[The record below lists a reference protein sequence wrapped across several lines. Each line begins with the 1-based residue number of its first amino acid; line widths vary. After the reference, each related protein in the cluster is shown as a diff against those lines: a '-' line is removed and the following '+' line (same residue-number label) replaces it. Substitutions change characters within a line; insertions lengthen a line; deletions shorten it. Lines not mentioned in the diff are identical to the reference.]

1 MIFRDHL
8 GNTAFRKPGDPHHF
22 GPAAHSLNDLVCVHD
37 LSIDF
42 SKLNVKILLRQCLV
56 FSCSNQLMDIHE
68 IRRNNLRQLVD
79 SIAEGNMAR
88 FGQKIGKERAQVA
101 QYLSP
106 TYNGGRSIGERV
118 ARSIE
123 VELDLDVG
131 LLDRV
136 PDNNSSKASQFQQT
150 SKDWPLPAI
159 PRERIE
165 SLDPAKLERLQGAI
179 ALALAQIDRGLISDP
194 KKPGGAGSVANM
206 DLVGDPFA
214 SLGSKPKMPW
224 EPGWKPED
232 DAGADQPAR
241 PIQTIGGVV
250 ANVSAGAAPAANDKF
265 DKIPELGEVR
275 LAAGDGFENDREHE
289 TGYLTFRR
297 SFLRSVGADG
307 SRARVVYAQG
317 DSMEPVIQD
326 GAALLVVPDDSLTLR
341 DLAAGGIYAINYDG
355 KMIVKTIVKNNG
367 RWVARSY
374 NPAYMDIPLE
384 GDDVSVRILGRVVW
398 SGSKLPQ
405 SDASQWVKRT
415 LKT

>member
-8 GNTAFRKPGDPHHF
+8 GNTALGKPGDPHHL
-22 GPAAHSLNDLVCVHD
+22 GSAAHALNDLVCIHGS
-37 LSIDF
+37 SIDF

-56 FSCSNQLMDIHE
+56 FSCSNRRMDIHE
-68 IRRNNLRQLVD
+68 IRRRNLRQLVD
-79 SIAEGNMAR
+79 SVAEGNMAK
-88 FGQKIGKERAQVA
+88 FGQMIGKERSQVA

-123 VELDLDVG
+123 IELEVDVG
-131 LLDRV
+131 LLDRT
-136 PDNNSSKASQFQQT
+136 PGSALDNSRQSQQA

-165 SLDPAKLERLQGAI
+165 SLEPAKLERLQGAI
-179 ALALAQIDRGLISDP
+179 ALALAQIDRDMIVSP
-194 KKPGGAGSVANM
+194 SKTVSGGRPVNT
-206 DLVGDPFA
+206 DTVEDPFA
-214 SLGSKPKMPW
+214 SLGPTPKMPW
-224 EPGWKPED
+224 EPGWRPED
-232 DAGADQPAR
+232 DAAAVTAQPSTPR
-241 PIQTIGGVV
+241 PIIGGVV
-250 ANVSAGAAPAANDKF
+250 ANVSAGTAPAANDKF
-265 DKIPELGEVR
+265 DKVPELGEVR

-307 SRARVVYAQG
+307 NKARVVYAQG
-317 DSMEPVIQD
+317 DSMSPVIQD
-326 GAALLVVPDDSLTLR
+326 GAGLLVVPDDSITLR

-355 KMIVKTIVKNNG
+355 KMIVKTITKNNG

-405 SDASQWVKRT
+405 NDVSQWMKR
-415 LKT
+415 